1 MSIYD
6 LTVYRGKTLAKWAEL
21 WFSMNNDAVRTKG
34 LENT

>member
-21 WFSMNNDAVRTKG
+21 WFSMNNDAFLQTVR
-34 LENT
+34 LQL